1 MALLMVPPLA
11 SSPGILTAGS
21 SGRDEEEEVWS
32 LECCRSPLS
41 DLTTIESYSSAPRC
55 FRVSARALRDL
66 NNEAL
71 NAAFQYLLGTI
82 YWGVGRNV

>member
-1 MALLMVPPLA
+1 MALVMVPPLA

-21 SGRDEEEEVWS
+21 SGREEEEEVWS
-32 LECCRSPLS
+32 LECCGSPLS

-71 NAAFQYLLGTI
+71 NAAFQFYHL
-82 YWGVGRNV
+82 

>member
-21 SGRDEEEEVWS
+21 SGREEEEEEEVWS
-32 LECCRSPLS
+32 LECCGSPLS
-41 DLTTIESYSSAPRC
+41 DLTTMESYSSAPRC

-71 NAAFQYLLGTI
+71 NAAFQFYHL
-82 YWGVGRNV
+82 

>member
-1 MALLMVPPLA
+1 MALVMVPPLA

-21 SGRDEEEEVWS
+21 SGREEEEEEVWS
-32 LECCRSPLS
+32 LECCGSPLS
-41 DLTTIESYSSAPRC
+41 DLTTMESYSSAPRC

-71 NAAFQYLLGTI
+71 NAAFQFYHL
-82 YWGVGRNV
+82 

>member
-1 MALLMVPPLA
+1 MALVMVPPLA

-21 SGRDEEEEVWS
+21 SGREEEEVWS
-32 LECCRSPLS
+32 LECCGSPLS
-41 DLTTIESYSSAPRC
+41 DLTTMESYSSAPRC

-71 NAAFQYLLGTI
+71 NAAFQFYHL
-82 YWGVGRNV
+82 

>member
-11 SSPGILTAGS
+11 SSPGILAAGS
-21 SGRDEEEEVWS
+21 SGREEEEEEEEVWS
-32 LECCRSPLS
+32 LECCGSPLS

-55 FRVSARALRDL
+55 FRVSARATRDL

-71 NAAFQYLLGTI
+71 NAAFQFYHL
-82 YWGVGRNV
+82 

>member
-21 SGRDEEEEVWS
+21 SGREEEEEEEVWS
-32 LECCRSPLS
+32 LECCGSPLS

-66 NNEAL
+66 NNEA
-71 NAAFQYLLGTI
+71 FQFYHL
-82 YWGVGRNV
+82 

>member
-1 MALLMVPPLA
+1 MALVMVPPLA

-21 SGRDEEEEVWS
+21 SGREEEEEEEVWS
-32 LECCRSPLS
+32 LECCGSPLS
-41 DLTTIESYSSAPRC
+41 DLTTMESYSSAPRC

-71 NAAFQYLLGTI
+71 NAAFQFYHL
-82 YWGVGRNV
+82 